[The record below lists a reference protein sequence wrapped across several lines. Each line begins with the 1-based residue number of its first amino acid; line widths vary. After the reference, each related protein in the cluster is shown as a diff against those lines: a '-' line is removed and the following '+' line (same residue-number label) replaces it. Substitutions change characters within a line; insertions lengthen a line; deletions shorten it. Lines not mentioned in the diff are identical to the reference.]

1 MLAYFPKY
9 FSERAIILYLAI
21 LLIVSVAF
29 GHPMT
34 WYWWVFGIVEV
45 VAFFYYSNQ
54 LTRQWAN
61 LSVRNFEKKIFTVS
75 LLLRIAFAIF
85 SYFFYVNV
93 ANDFMGFGSAD
104 ANTYH
109 IFACKGADMIR
120 EGHFNFR
127 EEFNAMGYFSRGV
140 DIGDM
145 GFPIYQSFLYLISG
159 KSMVFSRCLNALFS
173 AWTVVL
179 AYRLAKR
186 CFGENVARMT
196 AIFCVL
202 MPNFILYCG
211 IQLKETVMLFLSMLF
226 VERADAAIRSPRL
239 DVKQLLVVLAIGGLT
254 FFFRA
259 VLCFVLL
266 IAFFFALVFSSSRVA
281 SKGKR
286 LATIVFSVLLIALTF
301 GNTILE
307 SLQVGDY
314 QNVQAQQ
321 EQNMQWRAERENGN
335 SLAKY
340 AGAAVFAPL
349 IFTIPFPTMVDIP
362 NQETQQMFHGCNYV
376 KNITSFFTIFALIV
390 LLLTGKWKDTALP
403 IAYMLGYLVVLVF
416 SNFAQS
422 ERFHLPILPI
432 SLMCAAYGISLM
444 TNKHKRWF
452 TYWMVFIFVAN
463 VGWAWF
469 KLRGRGM

>member
-1 MLAYFPKY
+1 MLSYFPKY
-9 FSERAIILYLAI
+9 FSERAIYLYLAI

-61 LSVRNFEKKIFTVS
+61 LSNKNFEKKIFVVS

-85 SYFFYVNV
+85 SYFFFVNV
-93 ANDFMGFGSAD
+93 AHDYMGFGAAD
-104 ANTYH
+104 ASTYH
-109 IFACKGADMIR
+109 IFATKGADMIR

-127 EEFNAMGYFSRGV
+127 EEFIAMGYFSRGV

-145 GFPIYQSFLYLISG
+145 GFPIYQSFVYFISG

-179 AYRLAKR
+179 VYRLAKR
-186 CFGENVARMT
+186 CFGENVARM
-196 AIFCVL
+196 AAVFCML

-211 IQLKETVMLFLSMLF
+211 IQLKETTMLFLSMLF
-226 VERADAAIRSPRL
+226 VERADATIRSPRV
-239 DVKQLLVVLAIGGLT
+239 DVKQILIVLAIGGLT

-259 VLCFVLL
+259 VLCVVLIL
-266 IAFFFALVFSSSRVA
+266 AFFFALVFSSSRVVT
-281 SKGKR
+281 KGKR
-286 LATIVFSVLLIALTF
+286 LLMIFFSVLLIAITF
-301 GNTILE
+301 GNTIME
-307 SLQVGDY
+307 DLQVGDY
-314 QNVQAQQ
+314 DGVQTQQ

-362 NQETQQMFHGCNYV
+362 DQETQQMFHGGNYV
-376 KNITSFFTIFALIV
+376 KNITSFFTIIALIV

-432 SLMCAAYGISLM
+432 SLMCAAYGVSQM
-444 TNKHKRWF
+444 TNRHKKWF
-452 TYWMVFIFVAN
+452 DWWLAFIFVAN